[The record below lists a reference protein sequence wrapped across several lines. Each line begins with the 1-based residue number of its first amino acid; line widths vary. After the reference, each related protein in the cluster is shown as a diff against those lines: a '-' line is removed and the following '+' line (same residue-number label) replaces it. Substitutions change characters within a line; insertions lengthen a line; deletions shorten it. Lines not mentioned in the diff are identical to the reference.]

1 MHNAEPS
8 AKSDRNL
15 RPHER
20 FQEVAAILAGG
31 LLRLKTQRFALPQPS
46 NSEAENEQ
54 ISSQKPLELTLEK
67 RRHVLPP
74 SH

>member
-20 FQEVAAILAGG
+20 FQEVAAIPYVGA
-31 LLRLKTQRFALPQPS
+31 
-46 NSEAENEQ
+46 
-54 ISSQKPLELTLEK
+54 
-67 RRHVLPP
+67 
-74 SH
+74 

>member
-20 FQEVAAILAGG
+20 FQEVAAILASGF
-31 LLRLKTQRFALPQPS
+31 LRLKKQRLALPQTS
-46 NSEAENEQ
+46 DSEAEKEQ
-54 ISSQKPLELTLEK
+54 ISPQKPLELTLEK

-74 SH
+74 SQ